1 MIDFQT
7 FIDVNGLKKKDIASF
22 LGVSNA
28 FITQLCDGRKPL
40 PPAKLALIKANEQGW
55 DVSMLQED
63 QPAGNINS
71 VVNSKNFSYEA
82 DTVNSELIGIIKEQQ
97 SQMKESQR
105 QMGILI
111 DTIHQLSTK

>member
-28 FITQLCDGRKPL
+28 FITQLCDGRKHL

-82 DTVNSELIGIIKEQQ
+82 GTVNSELIGIIKEQQ